1 MADINLKNLQRYE
14 QVFGLEKMISLFEEF
29 QKKALS
35 ELNTANSLFE
45 NEKLDSLRLMFHS
58 MRSAAL
64 VFGMDTFSQSC
75 AQIEENIISRQFTEM
90 LEKEIKQSKMVF
102 EEEIKEVSAY
112 LNRGKNV

>member
-1 MADINLKNLQRYE
+1 MADINLKNLQHYE
-14 QVFGLEKMISLFEEF
+14 QIFGLEKMQFLFREF
-29 QKKALS
+29 QQKAHS
-35 ELNTANSLFE
+35 ELDSANSLFKE
-45 NEKLDSLRLMFHS
+45 DKLESLRLMFHS

-75 AQIEENIISRQFTEM
+75 AQIEENIISRQFIEM

-102 EEEIKEVSAY
+102 KEEIKEVSAY